1 MKRTQVILG
10 IVTLLCCTLFALS
23 PPSSKVHATTW
34 DQQAYIWQRVWTPQ
48 HQEALVQSHSLFSG
62 LRVLG
67 LQINH
72 GEDLSKISVDTK
84 MLQQDGRPIWFVVRL
99 DGQLPDIDSA
109 LVIKRLLSLLRLWQ
123 QNGLTVVG
131 VEIDYDSPTSK
142 LETYKNFLK
151 LLRSQLSQNL
161 QISITLL
168 PTWLSST
175 ELPALVQQADISV
188 LQVHAV
194 LSPEKGLFDAK
205 RANQWIKQYS
215 GITSKPFYVALP
227 AYGIGLT
234 RLQDQQL
241 LVESE
246 TPLHLA
252 GKMQELSVEPQT
264 MSDFL
269 SQLRTHDTPNFKGL
283 IWFRLPLDGDRRAWS
298 MPTLKAVI
306 LQQPLAVQWIVDAQ
320 AQPSTNEQTTI
331 LYDLVLR
338 NRGQI
343 DGRLPNEI
351 TLSTKRCQL
360 ADAVANYRLDHDGQ
374 NLRFIRIHSQQLR
387 AGQNQAIGWVRC
399 TQIGQGDIHV
409 IP

>member
-1 MKRTQVILG
+1 M
-10 IVTLLCCTLFALS
+10 
-23 PPSSKVHATTW
+23 
-34 DQQAYIWQRVWTPQ
+34 
-48 HQEALVQSHSLFSG
+48 QSHSLFSG

-227 AYGIGLT
+227 AYGIRLT

-269 SQLRTHDTPNFKGL
+269 SQLRTHDTPNLKGL

-306 LQQPLAVQWIVDAQ
+306 LQQPLAVQLVVDAQ

-387 AGQNQAIGWVRC
+387 AGQNQAIGWIRC